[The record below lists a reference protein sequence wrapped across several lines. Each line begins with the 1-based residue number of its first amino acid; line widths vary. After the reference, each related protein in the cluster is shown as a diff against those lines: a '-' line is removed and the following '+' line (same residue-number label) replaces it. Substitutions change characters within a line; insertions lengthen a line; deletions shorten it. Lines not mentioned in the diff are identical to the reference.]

1 MNDRS
6 SPNWHGLSQHR
17 KQAANWCCEQCGKRC
32 RLPQESLEA
41 FIHRTRYDAAAVKAH
56 PRRWTLTTANLDPD
70 LQNPKAQLTALCGSC
85 RRAYDNRCRCRLR
98 YLKRE
103 QQGQMTLADIV
114 VPLRGQQLAL
124 GELGLPYELVN
135 ALPRRR

>member
-1 MNDRS
+1 MDDRT
-6 SPNWHGLSQHR
+6 PRELSQHK

-41 FIHRTRYDAAAVKAH
+41 FILRSGYDAEAVKAH
-56 PRRWTLTTANLDPD
+56 PRRWLLITTQLAPD
-70 LQNPKAQLTALCGSC
+70 LHHSEARLSALCGSC
-85 RRAYDNRCRCRLR
+85 RRAYDNRCRGRLR

-124 GELGLPYELVN
+124 EELGVPYELVN
-135 ALPRRR
+135 APLRCR